1 MKVFMI
7 GESAKYRDT
16 LLRFLPVGV
25 EVLGLPREAASTDEY
40 DRDISEDDVVVSLRY
55 SRKIINPKKFRLLH
69 VPGAGL
75 DGIDFKSLPESV
87 SVCNVYE
94 HEIPIAEYVIA
105 AMLDREVGFSRM
117 CAAFTS
123 EQWPDLYRSR
133 SPHGELGGKT
143 LGLIGYGRIGRE
155 VAKRAYAFG
164 MNVIAAN
171 RSVIQEGHEFLAKS
185 LLMDELDRLLAIA
198 DYVVVACPLAQ
209 TTRGLLDAARLK
221 QMHRSAVLIN
231 VSRAEI
237 IDQQAL
243 YDALKDGHIGAAVL
257 DVWWHYPASDQD
269 RPSPSSLPFDALPN
283 VYCTPHSSAWTKYL
297 PERRYQVIAQNI
309 RRMMSGE
316 PIVNLIK
323 RPHRL

>member
-1 MKVFMI
+1 MI
-7 GESAKYRDT
+7 GESAKHRDT
-16 LLRFLPVGV
+16 LLRFLPVSV
-25 EVLGLPREAASTDEY
+25 EAIGLPREAASTDEY
-40 DRDISEDDVVVSLRY
+40 DRDISEDDVLVSLRY
-55 SRKIINPKKFRLLH
+55 SRKTINPKKFRLLH

-94 HEIPIAEYVIA
+94 HEIPIAEYVMA
-105 AMLDREVGFSRM
+105 AMLDHEVGFAGM
-117 CAAFTS
+117 CAAFTN
-123 EQWPDLYRSR
+123 ERWPDLYRSR
-133 SPHGELGGKT
+133 SPHGELSGKT

-164 MNVIAAN
+164 MNVITAN
-171 RSVIQEGHEFLAKS
+171 RSVIQEGREFLSKS
-185 LLMDELDRLLAIA
+185 LPMDELDQLLAMA
-198 DYVVVACPLAQ
+198 DYVVVACPLTH
-209 TTRGLLDAARLK
+209 TTRGLLNAARLN

-237 IDQQAL
+237 IDQLAL
-243 YDALKDGHIGAAVL
+243 YDALKDDRIGAAVL

-269 RPSPSSLPFDALPN
+269 KPTPSSLPFDTLPN

-297 PERRYQVIAQNI
+297 HERRYQVIAQNI
-309 RRMMSGE
+309 RRLMSGE
-316 PIVNLIK
+316 PIVNLIN